1 MRLQY
6 TKLISRHE
14 KRLKHVHSRFNLSG
28 DAWADIVN
36 KQPLNSAFLFKVTLK
51 TFPKTIFIKSDY
63 FRFLCFYETR
73 TTL

>member
-1 MRLQY
+1 MKKGTNNVQF
-6 TKLISRHE
+6 
-14 KRLKHVHSRFNLSG
+14 RFNLSG

-51 TFPKTIFIKSDY
+51 TFPKTILVKSDY